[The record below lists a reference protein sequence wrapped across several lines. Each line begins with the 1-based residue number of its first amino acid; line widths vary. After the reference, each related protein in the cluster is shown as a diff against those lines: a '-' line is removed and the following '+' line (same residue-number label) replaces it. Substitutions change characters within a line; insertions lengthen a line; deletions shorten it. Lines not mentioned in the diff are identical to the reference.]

1 MKECFVYLLDTVHS
15 SPWLDSIGECCLLV
29 SVRDEHMFFFK
40 QHLFKVEQWLIHLSR
55 DVMVYF
61 YQGQIYFGL
70 MFKKTK
76 NSCIHFQRFY
86 TKHIENGDD
95 TTPIFAP
102 QWLAKACHRW
112 SNGGGVQCPACAC
125 SDGESTIFT
134 RVEVPISFSRL
145 LIRASAAAKKNQKES
160 IEKV

>member
-1 MKECFVYLLDTVHS
+1 MKECFVYLLDSVHS
-15 SPWLDSIGECCLLV
+15 SPWLDSIGECCLLL
-29 SVRDEHMFFFK
+29 SVRDEHVFFFK
-40 QHLFKVEQWLIHLSR
+40 QHLLKVEQWLIHLSR

-112 SNGGGVQCPACAC
+112 SNEEGCNVQLVPVLT
-125 SDGESTIFT
+125 ESP
-134 RVEVPISFSRL
+134 RFSHGWRCRFL
-145 LIRASAAAKKNQKES
+145 FLVCGLVLQQSRQKNRR
-160 IEKV
+160 KV